1 MNSEHRQVPVVATIR
16 DAYVFM
22 ATHLGGIIGLI
33 WVPMVLATVMGFFS
47 LQRYYAD
54 FSDALVSNNAAA
66 LAPSLL
72 MMLCYLVA
80 ALLLQAI
87 MYVAVVQMA
96 LGARAAPAVAHF
108 AFGTLEWRMFR
119 AFAAF
124 IGICLTLVL
133 PLFIAG
139 SAVLKASG
147 VQAGAAQIAFCGIIA
162 LAMPRFLALLPAIV
176 VSENTPVLRRAWM
189 LSAGNFWRLLAVM
202 AGIFGPIFIL
212 FNVLEAVLMG
222 QGPALT
228 GDDQEQMRIAIAQA
242 RNVLPLMSGL
252 GFLISPLIVGLFAG
266 ASVSAW
272 RALKGEPALDI
283 AV

>member
-1 MNSEHRQVPVVATIR
+1 MNSDRRRIDVVVTIR

-54 FSDALVSNNAAA
+54 FSDALISNNAAA

-80 ALLLQAI
+80 ALLLWAI

-108 AFGTLEWRMFR
+108 AFGNLEWRMFR

-124 IGICLTLVL
+124 IGICLMLVL
-133 PLFIAG
+133 PLFVVGTAM
-139 SAVLKASG
+139 LKTTG
-147 VQAGAAQIAFCGIIA
+147 MQAGPAQVVFYGIIA
-162 LAMPRFLALLPAIV
+162 LVMPRFFALLPAIV
-176 VSENTPVLRRAWM
+176 VGENTPVLRRAWM
-189 LSAGNFWRLLAVM
+189 LSAGNFWRLLAVLV
-202 AGIFGPIFIL
+202 AIFGPVFLL
-212 FNVLEAVLMG
+212 FNGLEMLLM
-222 QGPALT
+222 QRGPALA
-228 GDDQEQMRIAIAQA
+228 GDEQQQMRMAIAQA

-252 GFLISPLIVGLFAG
+252 FFLISPLVVGVFAG

-272 RALKGEPALDI
+272 RALKDEPALDI